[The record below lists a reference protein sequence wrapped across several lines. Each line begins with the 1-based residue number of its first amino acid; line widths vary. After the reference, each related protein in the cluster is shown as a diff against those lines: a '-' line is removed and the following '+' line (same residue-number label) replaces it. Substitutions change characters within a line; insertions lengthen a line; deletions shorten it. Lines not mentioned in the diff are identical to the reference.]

1 MLRVRL
7 SLPGPITGIL
17 HLYPAPCSGTSPCY
31 RAAASILLLIFA
43 AEMNSE
49 VLLGSFLH
57 SPRLFQLADRL
68 LLSAPQRIACKNLQ
82 GSSPAFLISAIFQH
96 ETTSQLNHL
105 VVCEDAE
112 AAAYLHNTIESLT
125 SALDLFYFPSSFKN
139 KKNYKLLNSSHVM
152 LRTEALTRLS
162 ASMGQLGKGGID
174 VTRQG
179 EKGADGPA
187 ALRPLGEGA
196 SPLGSGKK
204 LIVTYPEAL
213 FEKVVLP
220 EALSG
225 NIISLKAG
233 DTLDLN
239 GLLGKLVDKGFERTD
254 FVYEPGQ
261 FALRGGILDIYSF
274 GNEKPYRVELFGNDV
289 DSIRI
294 FDPET
299 QLSERKLLQVNI
311 IPNVDNRQD
320 SGEKISL
327 LQFLP
332 ENTVVW
338 MQDWAFTRERLVIQE
353 EDLGLFIDGVQA
365 ERDFR
370 ASREAEEAVRGAVTT
385 GKPVSRHRRALPP
398 DTAIDGD
405 EEKLEKR
412 EVTREEFV
420 TAQQIEGELQRFNLV
435 EFGPSAGSWTADG
448 AAGAPFVVEFHTKPQ
463 PSFNRQFDLLIRD
476 LKSWEAK
483 KYTVFLFAENPRQ
496 LERLYTIF
504 EDLKAQIAFTPIGLN
519 IHEGFI
525 DEDLKLVCYT
535 DHQIFQRY
543 HKYKVKQ
550 AYNKNKAITLRTLR
564 ELQPGDYVTHIDHGL
579 GVYSGLQKIEANG
592 RLQEAVRIIYKDSD
606 ILYVNINS
614 LHKISK
620 YTGKEGTVPKVNK
633 LGSDA
638 WQKLKEKTKTRV
650 KEIAFDLIK
659 LYAQRKAEKGFPHT
673 PDNYMQTELEAS
685 FIYEDTPDQSKATAD
700 VKKDMELPSPMDRLV
715 CGDVGFGKTEIAI
728 RAAFK
733 TCCDSKQAAVLV
745 PTTILAFQHFKTF
758 SERLKDFPV
767 RVDFVNR
774 FKSAKEKKETLR
786 KLEAG
791 EIDIIIGTH
800 ALLGKEVKF
809 RNLGLLVIDEEQK
822 FGVAHK
828 EKIKTLRTHVD
839 CLTLTATPIPRTLQ
853 FSLMGARDLSIIN
866 TPPPNRQPIQTE
878 LHGYNEDFIRDAIY
892 YETERGG
899 QVFFIYNRIQGLAE
913 MAAIIQG
920 LCPDLSIG
928 YAHGQMEGSDLEDR
942 ILDFIDKKYDVLICT
957 NIVES
962 GVDIPN
968 VNTIIVNNAHHF
980 GLSDLHQLRG
990 RVGRSNKKAFCYL
1003 LAPSLATLPTD
1014 SRKRLQT
1021 LEQHSELGSGF
1032 QIAMRDLDIRG
1043 AGNMLGGE
1051 QSGFMVDIG
1060 FETYQKILDEAI
1072 KELKRTEFRELFKE
1086 EISKQEDYVQDCTI
1100 DTDLEILIPDSYVEA
1115 VTERLS
1121 LYTRLDNCNGE
1132 EELQEFHK
1140 EMIDR
1145 FGPIPPQVDDLF
1157 DTVRIRKLAV
1167 SLGFEKMILKDDTL
1181 RCYFINRPD
1190 SPYFES
1196 DTFRLILEYLQK
1208 HTNKAKLKQAGK
1220 NFLLVVDDMKS
1231 MSDILGF
1238 LKRMSGFVFAPQALE
1253 KI

>member
-1 MLRVRL
+1 
-7 SLPGPITGIL
+7 
-17 HLYPAPCSGTSPCY
+17 
-31 RAAASILLLIFA
+31 
-43 AEMNSE
+43 MNSE
-49 VLLGSFLH
+49 ALLGSFLH

-68 LLSAPQRIACKNLQ
+68 LLSTPQRIWCRNLQ
-82 GSSPAFLISAIFQH
+82 GSSPAFLISALFQQ

-112 AAAYLHNTIESLT
+112 AAAYLHNSIENLT
-125 SALDLFYFPSSFKN
+125 NAIDLFYFPSSFKN

-152 LRTEALTRLS
+152 LRTETLTRLS
-162 ASMGQLGKGGID
+162 AAMGNLEGRANLETGNAGGNGLAI
-174 VTRQG
+174 TGR
-179 EKGADGPA
+179 
-187 ALRPLGEGA
+187 
-196 SPLGSGKK
+196 GKK

-220 EALSG
+220 QALSG
-225 NIISLKAG
+225 NIISIKAG
-233 DTLDLN
+233 DTLDLD
-239 GLLGKLVDKGFERTD
+239 GLLVSLVNKGFDRTD

-311 IPNVDNRQD
+311 IPNVENRLD

-327 LQFLP
+327 LEFIP
-332 ENTVVW
+332 ENTVIW
-338 MQDWAFTRERLVIQE
+338 MQDWAFTRERLLLQE
-353 EDLGLFIDGVQA
+353 EDLGLFLDLIRE
-365 ERDFR
+365 ERER
-370 ASREAEEAVRGAVTT
+370 KAILEAEEHRRQQEENQRLTNSRGTRGEGRGSGIGRMAAAVNRAKAVAAEEGAV
-385 GKPVSRHRRALPP
+385 
-398 DTAIDGD
+398 GD
-405 EEKLEKR
+405 DDRMEKR
-412 EVTREEFV
+412 EVSAEEFV
-420 TAQQIEGELQRFNLV
+420 TTAQIEREVQRFHLV
-435 EFGPSAGSWTADG
+435 EFGPSAGSWADG
-448 AAGAPFVVEFHTKPQ
+448 EGHAAVIGRAAVGQAPNIEGRLRSEGEGHQRPDGGAPFEIEFHTRPQ
-463 PSFNRQFDLLIRD
+463 PAFNRQFDLLIRD

-483 KYTVFLFAENPRQ
+483 KYTIYLFAENPRQ
-496 LERLYTIF
+496 LERLHAIF
-504 EDLKAQIAFTPIGLN
+504 EDLHAAIPFTPVPLS

-525 DEDLKLVCYT
+525 DEDGKNVVYT

-564 ELQPGDYVTHIDHGL
+564 ELQPGDYVTHIDHGV

-633 LGSDA
+633 LGSDVWA
-638 WQKLKEKTKTRV
+638 KLKEKTKTKV

-659 LYAQRKAEKGFPHT
+659 LYAQRKAQHGFAHS
-673 PDNYMQTELEAS
+673 PDNYLQTELEAS

-700 VKKDMELPSPMDRLV
+700 VKKDMESPSPMDRLV
-715 CGDVGFGKTEIAI
+715 CGDVGFGKTEVAV

-733 TCCDSKQAAVLV
+733 TCLDNKQAVVLV
-745 PTTILAFQHFKTF
+745 PTTILAFQHYKTF

-767 RVDFVNR
+767 TVDYINR
-774 FKSAKEKKETLR
+774 FKSAKEKKETL
-786 KLEAG
+786 KQLEEG
-791 EIDIIIGTH
+791 KVNIIIGTH
-800 ALLGKEVKF
+800 AVLGKEVKF
-809 RNLGLLVIDEEQK
+809 KDLGLLVIDEEQK
-822 FGVAHK
+822 FGVANK
-828 EKIKTLRTHVD
+828 EKIKTLRTNVD

-892 YETERGG
+892 FETERGG
-899 QVFFIYNRIQGLAE
+899 QVFFIYNRVQGLAE

-928 YAHGQMEGSDLEDR
+928 YAHGQMEGHELEER
-942 ILDFIDKKYDVLICT
+942 ILDFIDKKYDVLVCT

-990 RVGRSNKKAFCYL
+990 RAGRSNKKAFCYL
-1003 LAPSLATLPTD
+1003 LAPSLATLPSD

-1021 LEQHSELGSGF
+1021 LEQHSDLGSGF

-1051 QSGFMVDIG
+1051 QSGFMAEIG
-1060 FETYQKILDEAI
+1060 FEMYQKILEEAI
-1072 KELKRTEFRELFKE
+1072 KELKRTEFKDLFKE
-1086 EISKQEDYVQDCTI
+1086 EIAKNDDFVQDCTI
-1100 DTDLEILIPDSYVEA
+1100 DTDLEILIPDGYVESI
-1115 VTERLS
+1115 TERLT
-1121 LYTRLDNCNGE
+1121 LYTRLDNCDNE
-1132 EELQEFHK
+1132 EELVAFHQEL
-1140 EMIDR
+1140 EDR
-1145 FGPIPPQVDDLF
+1145 FGPTPPQVEDLF
-1157 DTVRIRKLAV
+1157 DTVRIRQLAV
-1167 SLGFEKMILKDDTL
+1167 KLGFERLILKEENL

-1196 DTFRLILEYLQK
+1196 ETFRLILEYIQK
-1208 HTNKAKLKQAGK
+1208 HTNKARLKQAGK
-1220 NFLLVVDDMKS
+1220 LFLLVVEHVKS
-1231 MSDILGF
+1231 MAELLGF
-1238 LKRMSGFVFAPQALE
+1238 LRRMHEFVE
-1253 KI
+1253 KAVYSTT